1 VTGVTCPVA
10 FIRER
15 TTLGGDH
22 VADSNRHATHR
33 RWTRLGAVA
42 VAIGIV
48 TVAFTGLGGASVR
61 ARSHQQKSGGD
72 ISFGLEA
79 ENTSYCLSK
88 AQMAISG
95 IQVVAA
101 VYDTLT
107 VPNSK
112 GQAVPYLAKSVE
124 PNADFTVWTI
134 KLRDGVKF
142 HDGTP
147 VDAAAVKLN
156 MDAWRGAPGAP
167 NSGSLFPIVL
177 GFVQDVQAPDPLT
190 VIVTTKVPVADLPEY
205 LYATGRFGIMAPAQ
219 INAGDACA
227 TKMIGSGPFKLES
240 YAQNEKTVVVKNP
253 DYWQKGYPKANSITF
268 VPVPDASVRG
278 TQLQGGQLDMMHTT
292 SVEQTDA
299 IKSNSQLKALLQKP
313 GYRELRYYIM
323 LSDSAPFDNPVAR
336 EAFTTAIDRKK
347 VNDIRNKGE
356 YDLANSLMDKS
367 APGYLKDAGYP
378 KFNLKKAQGLVE
390 QVKAAAGGKFD
401 VVLGTTTDPENSAEA
416 QLVKEMLDKAGINSS
431 IAQFD
436 QATLIN
442 KALAGDIDVLIWRN
456 LHGGY
461 SASADYDNYPWW
473 SNYNTPEG
481 KKNFINFARFDD
493 TATQTPL
500 DTGRGQT
507 ALADVKKTYTD
518 FNKAFAAGNYITPMW
533 WDAWTIGY
541 QPSVKL
547 DLPALPDGGGKPLFV
562 YGRIPVLGL
571 SKSG

>member
-61 ARSHQQKSGGD
+61 ARSHQAASGGD

-79 ENTSYCLSK
+79 ENTNYCLSK
-88 AQMAISG
+88 SQMAISG

-112 GQAVPYLAKSVE
+112 GQAVPYLAKSVT
-124 PNADFTVWTI
+124 PNADNTVWTI

-142 HDGTP
+142 QDGTP

-177 GFVQDVQAPDPLT
+177 SFVQDVAAPDPS
-190 VIVTTKVPVADLPEY
+190 PVSDLGHY
-205 LYATGRFGIMAPAQ
+205 LYADGRFGIMAPAQ

-227 TKMIGSGPFKLES
+227 TKMIGSGPFKLQS

-299 IKSNSQLKALLQKP
+299 IKSNSQLKALLQQP

-323 LSDSAPFDNPVAR
+323 LTNNAPFDNPTAR

-356 YDLANSLMDKS
+356 YDLANSL
-367 APGYLKDAGYP
+367 LKDAGYP
-378 KFNLKKAQGLVE
+378 KFNEKKAKSLVD
-390 QVKAAAGGKFD
+390 QVKSANGGTFD

-416 QLVKEMLDKAGINSS
+416 QLVKDMLDKAGINST

-461 SASADYDNYPWW
+461 SDSPDYNNYPWW
-473 SNYNTPEG
+473 SNYNTASGG
-481 KKNFINFARFDD
+481 KNLINFARFDNP
-493 TATQTPL
+493 TTQGDL
-500 DTGRGQT
+500 DKGRSQT
-507 ALADVKKTYTD
+507 SAADFKTTYTD

-547 DLPALPDGGGKPLFV
+547 NLPALPDGGGKPLFV